1 MDYPPAKRTGEWI
14 KGFGTEFQKVP
25 QFDDLLKVEAKNAKT
40 FMSLPARYMFTA
52 ERLVDAT
59 GQLRDNLEDQRRR
72 VDAVMHD
79 EDDDRGVPHRDLH
92 RMRVGQPGERGVEG
106 PAGPVG
112 LQGPRGEVGPAGPAP
127 NLDPLINAMERRL
140 AEAEQRR
147 AAQQQQQIQDQLA
160 LVHAD
165 AQRHAAVTQ
174 ELARAAA
181 ALQGIPSELQALAKA
196 KAPAQPPVDLT
207 TMHERAAAAIAARQQ
222 SDHQQTMQFLQHHA
236 TSIATGMGTLGAG
249 MQTMFDRLRPSKPE
263 ALIITQPPP
272 PPPPP
277 PSGAA
282 IKAAA
287 TVVQRNPAK
296 AIENAPPPPK
306 QPAQP
311 KGPPPAPPNPFA
323 MGAGNA
329 QPPAPPPEKPLKV
342 GGVSFETAM
351 AAAQPKAAT
360 ARPKS
365 TTKRQPKPKPKA
377 APPQPPPAPPIVD
390 DRQVGQKSKVPPQ
403 PAPANYF
410 RRRPGDTTTERS
422 AKRVRVARRAA

>member
-1 MDYPPAKRTGEWI
+1 MDYPPAKRTCEWI

-25 QFDDLLKVEAKNAKT
+25 QFEDLLRVESKNAKT

-52 ERLVDAT
+52 ERLVDAQ
-59 GQLRDNLEDQRRR
+59 GQMTENLEDQRRR

-112 LQGPRGEVGPAGPAP
+112 VQGPRGEVGPAGPAP
-127 NLDPLINAMERRL
+127 NLDPLITAMERRL

-147 AAQQQQQIQDQLA
+147 AAQQDQQIRDQLA
-160 LVHAD
+160 LAHAE
-165 AQRHAAVTQ
+165 AQRHAAVTHT
-174 ELARAAA
+174 LARATA
-181 ALQGIPSELQALAKA
+181 ALQSIPTELQALAKA
-196 KAPAQPPVDLT
+196 SQPAQPPVDLT

-222 SDHQQTMQFLQHHA
+222 NDHQQTMQFLHSHA
-236 TSIATGMGTLGAG
+236 TALAQGMGTLGVG

-263 ALIITQPPP
+263 APIIITQPPP

-329 QPPAPPPEKPLKV
+329 QPPAPPPEKGRWREL
-342 GGVSFETAM
+342 
-351 AAAQPKAAT
+351 
-360 ARPKS
+360 
-365 TTKRQPKPKPKA
+365 
-377 APPQPPPAPPIVD
+377 
-390 DRQVGQKSKVPPQ
+390 
-403 PAPANYF
+403 
-410 RRRPGDTTTERS
+410 
-422 AKRVRVARRAA
+422 